1 MPASPALSR
10 SLRFSRRTGGLRPLA
25 VLAVLAGLAAVPRAA
40 RADDAACIAASENE
54 LSVRKQG
61 KVRAAITLLVVCAA
75 PTCPDEIKGECGRRL
90 IELNAALPTIV
101 VRATDAAGNDLSG
114 VTVSLD
120 GAPLVLDGRPVPA
133 DPGNHKLRFE
143 ATGKPPV
150 DKTVLLT
157 EGEKD
162 RRITVVVGDVGEP
175 SGGAQPSGGGTV
187 RLAGFAVG
195 GAGVV
200 GVVIGSVHGGLA
212 ISKSSSAKG
221 ECNGPGGS
229 CTGNTNVSATH
240 DMQTAGTF
248 ADASTGLFIAGGAL
262 AATGVVLFLTGG
274 PKKQTTGVRWTPTVL
289 AHGGAMG
296 LTGAW

>member
-1 MPASPALSR
+1 MPPS
-10 SLRFSRRTGGLRPLA
+10 SLNRCRNGLRTLAIFSVLASLA
-25 VLAVLAGLAAVPRAA
+25 VSPKTA

-61 KVRAAITLLVVCAA
+61 KVRDAINLLVVCAA

-90 IELNAALPTIV
+90 IELNAALPTMV

-114 VTVSLD
+114 VNVTLD
-120 GAPLVLDGRPVPA
+120 GAPLVLNGRAVPA
-133 DPGNHKLRFE
+133 DPGNHMLRFDVV
-143 ATGKPPV
+143 GKPSV
-150 DKTVLLT
+150 EKTVLLT

-162 RRITVVVGDVGEP
+162 RRITVVVSDAVESTG
-175 SGGAQPSGGGTV
+175 SAQPSGGGRA

-195 GAGVV
+195 GAGIV
-200 GVVIGSVHGGLA
+200 GVVIGSVLGGLA